1 MRKVLHILGHFN
13 DSDIQWIKDV
23 ASLAQFPAGETVI
36 RPNEKLENLYIVTS
50 GQLEVVHPVSGVIAT
65 LSDGEILGE
74 MSFLDDRPP
83 DVTVEAVSDV
93 AMVAIPM
100 EEILE
105 YFQEDPS
112 FEGRFF
118 RALALFLSTRL
129 RGTQNRLAF
138 GKAEVVEEKKDGGSG
153 VELDPNTLK
162 SIQRAGGFFDQIRN
176 HFQ

>member
-1 MRKVLHILGHFN
+1 MRKVLFILGQFN

-23 ASLAQFPAGETVI
+23 ASLARFQAGDTVI
-36 RPNEKLENLYIVTS
+36 RAGDKVEQLYIVTS
-50 GQLEVVHPVSGVIAT
+50 GKLEVVHPVSGVIAT
-65 LSDGEILGE
+65 LADGEILGE

-83 DVTVEAVSDV
+83 DVSVQAASD
-93 AMVAIPM
+93 AALVAIPT

-138 GKAEVVEEKKDGGSG
+138 GKAEVADEAKDGGQG
-153 VELDPNTLK
+153 VELDPNTLE

-176 HFQ
+176 HFE